1 MENRESGLNHRRE
14 FPIFRLIPACFPDFS
29 ETLPKPPLNI
39 SAKTL
44 SDPVRRRLRN
54 FVASVVFLCPVNATI
69 AVAQTLTL
77 SNSIQTYSTLSNT
90 TATLTGRSELRI
102 TGSTTPL
109 TNCTI
114 HLNSVDSWLLMTK
127 TAPSA
132 VSSTYLSQVRVN
144 GAAAALNTNCRIVE
158 YGDGAVVIP
167 QSSTFTPLQV
177 FTGPYFTGSST
188 SLSTYTAYTDANLGI
203 YANNISSFKLKRGY
217 TCTLASAAN
226 GTGTSKNYVA
236 QEGDLE
242 ISLLPSSLDDT
253 ISFIR
258 VFPWRWIS
266 KKGSCDVDPTALNA
280 KWHYNW
286 DINKNSTL
294 DWEYSAIRQQRYWPG
309 LGQDWKARGV
319 SHLLGYNEP
328 NNPVEDSYT
337 SLNNGSTTTAVEAW
351 PDLLGTGLRL
361 GAPAV
366 TDAGQSWLYDFINKA
381 DAAGHRVDY
390 VPVHYYRGYWS
401 ASDANGAAT
410 QMYNF
415 LKAIHDVVGRP
426 IWVTEF
432 NNGANWTTDPEP
444 NVTQQKNTIQAMINM
459 MDGTPWIE
467 RYAVYSNVEWFRKT
481 HYDDGTL
488 TPMGQ
493 MYKDHSSPIG
503 HIQVIPN
510 VLADASAL
518 YQFENS
524 PADSSAN
531 GHTGMMMG
539 AAMCGTGH
547 TGQAL
552 TLSGTSGNADH
563 VLLPPRLG
571 DGTDFTFGGWVYW
584 NGGSNWQRVFDFG
597 DRRDPAWD
605 ESKHMFLTPKS
616 SSGVMRFSI
625 KNGTTEQN
633 LDYSG
638 ALPANTWT
646 HVAVTISGNT
656 GKLFLNGSLVATNT
670 GMSLNPSA
678 LGTNWNYL
686 GKSRFDNDPYFAG
699 KLDDV
704 QFLSYALSDTQVA
717 ALVNN
722 VPPQFASATIS
733 GGNATQEVPFT
744 GSIASQVTDANPGD
758 AITFSKIDGPD
769 WLTIAA
775 DGSLS
780 GTPTFGDTGT
790 QSFLVF
796 AKDSVGATTRATL
809 TITLPNVLGNGT
821 WTANASGIWG
831 DSSKW
836 SGNFPANGA
845 GNTADFSTLD
855 ITADQKVT
863 LNASR
868 SIGTLKFGD
877 TSGTQNW
884 LVDDS
889 GGSTLNL
896 EVASGNPVIQVNQ
909 NTGTVATA
917 LTGTQGLAKLGPG
930 KLVLSGSST
939 VSGTLYV
946 DTNANPGDGGTTT
959 AAHPDALDGFS
970 SISIRNN
977 NAGFSTFELDG
988 STGDIVSPA
997 AVSLSGRNNT
1007 VVAIRNRSGENH
1019 INGGMS
1025 IGVGGSNYSF
1035 ESLAGTFNLGGTF
1048 TSTGGS
1054 TRLLTFQG
1062 DGNFTFKGPL
1072 ALGSA
1077 TAFSIVKS
1085 GIGTLTLA
1093 GTNNALGTGT
1103 TTINGGTLALNG
1115 SGNLG
1120 SGAITF
1126 GTGTGFLINQS
1137 LTLSQTLSG
1146 PVAITS
1152 TGSCTVS
1159 GNMSGFTGSYTHNSN
1174 TVSTSFTGTTST
1186 SANAS
1191 YHIASNQGSLQG
1203 FIAGITTGTNT
1214 YPLGAL
1220 SGVTGSLFR
1229 NGLSVTGSTTL
1240 QIGNLNTDTEFA
1252 GTIGGGGGTLGLT
1265 KVGTGILTLSG
1276 ANAYNGATLVSAGT
1290 LRIHGSTA
1298 ANSAVT
1304 VANTATLSGGGTV
1317 GGTTT
1322 IQSGGNLSPGADTAT
1337 LRFSGNLTVQTG
1349 GNVRLELNKTTN
1361 TSDKL
1366 IVTGIF
1372 TRGGNLIV
1380 TNPGVPLTGG
1390 ETFDLFDAG
1399 TISGT
1404 FASVSLPTL
1413 AAGLQ
1418 WNTTQINNGIITVDS
1433 IAATYPGWAGG
1444 YSFPPGL
1451 GDPGDDP
1458 DGDGLS
1464 NTLEWMLGT
1473 HPLAANAAAMPV
1485 QTVSGSTIPGAD
1497 PNKHYLTLSA
1507 RVRRLY
1513 SGVTIVPQANTSPAL
1528 LDTPASEGVV
1538 NSYQVNDLGEFEDR
1552 VWYHT
1557 QSLEDTPQR
1566 RAFMRL
1572 KFVVP

>member
-1 MENRESGLNHRRE
+1 MKLLAKPTLELIRRHLRTLIAAAV
-14 FPIFRLIPACFPDFS
+14 FP
-29 ETLPKPPLNI
+29 
-39 SAKTL
+39 
-44 SDPVRRRLRN
+44 
-54 FVASVVFLCPVNATI
+54 VALGCPIVG
-69 AVAQTLTL
+69 AQTLNL
-77 SNSIQTYSTLSNT
+77 DHSIQTYSSLSNT
-90 TATLTGRSELRI
+90 IATLTGRSELRI
-102 TGSTTPL
+102 TGTTNPL
-109 TNCTI
+109 SNCTI
-114 HLNSVDSWLLMTK
+114 HLNSPDSWLLMTK
-127 TAPSA
+127 IAPSA
-132 VSSTYLSQVRVN
+132 VNSTYLSQVRVN
-144 GAAAALNTNCRIVE
+144 GAAAVVNTNCRIVE

-167 QSSTFTPLQV
+167 HSSTFAPLQV

-188 SLSTYTAYTDANLGI
+188 SLTNYTAYIDANLGA

-217 TCTLASAAN
+217 TCTLATNSN

-242 ISLLPSSLDDT
+242 ISLLPSSLDDKV
-253 ISFIR
+253 SFVR

-266 KKGSCDVDPTALNA
+266 KKGSCDVDPTSLYA

-294 DWEYSAIRQQRYWPG
+294 DWEYAAIRQQRYWPG
-309 LGQDWKARGV
+309 LSQDWKTRGV

-337 SLNNGSTTTAVEAW
+337 SLNNGSTTSAVDAW
-351 PDLLGTGLRL
+351 PDLLATGLRV

-366 TDAGQSWLYDFINKA
+366 TDAGQSWLYDFISKA
-381 DAAGHRVDY
+381 DAAGHRVDF
-390 VPVHYYRGYWS
+390 VPVHYYRSYWN
-401 ASDANGAAT
+401 ASDANAAAS

-432 NNGANWTTDPEP
+432 NNGANWTSDPDP

-467 RYAVYSNVEWFRKT
+467 RYAIYSNVEWMRKT

-493 MYKDHSSPIG
+493 MYRDHSSPIG

-524 PADSSAN
+524 PVDSSAN

-539 AAMCGTGH
+539 AAMCGPGH

-552 TLSGTSGNADH
+552 TLSGISGNADH

-584 NGGSNWQRVFDFG
+584 NGGSNWQRIFDFG
-597 DRRDPAWD
+597 DRRDPSWD
-605 ESKHMFLTPKS
+605 ESKHMFLTPKA

-625 KNGTTEQN
+625 KNGSTEQN
-633 LDYSG
+633 LDYTG
-638 ALPANTWT
+638 ALPADAWT

-656 GKLFLNGSLVATNT
+656 GKLFLNGALVATNT

-704 QFLSYALSDTQVA
+704 QFLSYALSDTQIA
-717 ALVNN
+717 ALVDNQ
-722 VPPQFASATIS
+722 PPQFASATIS
-733 GGNATQEVPFT
+733 GGNATQEVPYS
-744 GSIASQVTDANPGD
+744 GSIASQVTDPNPGD
-758 AITFSKIDGPD
+758 TITFTKIDGPE
-769 WLTIAA
+769 WLNIAT
-775 DGSLS
+775 DGTLS

-796 AKDSVGATTRATL
+796 ATDSVGASARATL
-809 TITLPNVLGNGT
+809 TITLPNVLGNGV
-821 WTANASGIWG
+821 WSADASGSWG

-836 SGNFPANGA
+836 SSNFPANGA
-845 GNTADFSTLD
+845 GNTADFSTLN
-855 ITADQKVT
+855 ITADRTVT
-863 LNASR
+863 LNATR
-868 SIGTLKFGD
+868 SIGNLKFGD
-877 TSGTQNW
+877 TSGTQSW
-884 LVDDS
+884 LLDDS

-896 EVASGNPVIQVNQ
+896 EVASGNPTIQVNQ
-909 NTGTVATA
+909 NTATVATA
-917 LTGTQGLAKLGPG
+917 LTGTQSLAKLGSG
-930 KLVLSGSST
+930 KLVLAGAST
-939 VSGTLYV
+939 VTGTLYV

-959 AAHPDALDGFS
+959 TAHPDALDGFS
-970 SISIRNN
+970 SIAIRNN
-977 NAGFSTFELDG
+977 NSGFSTFELDG

-997 AVSLSGRNNT
+997 GIVLSGRNNT
-1007 VVAIRNRSGENH
+1007 VPAIRNLTGENH

-1025 IGVGGSNYSF
+1025 IGVGGSNYIF

-1054 TRLLTFQG
+1054 TRVLTFQG

-1077 TAFSIVKS
+1077 TAFSLLKS
-1085 GIGTLTLA
+1085 GLGTLTLS
-1093 GTNNALGTGT
+1093 GSGNALGSGT
-1103 TTINGGTLALNG
+1103 TTINGGMLVLGG
-1115 SGNLG
+1115 SGSL
-1120 SGAITF
+1120 
-1126 GTGTGFLINQS
+1126 GTGALTFAAGTGLTINQT
-1137 LTLSQTLSG
+1137 LTLSQTTTG
-1146 PVAITS
+1146 PGAIVS

-1159 GNMSGFTGSYTHNSN
+1159 GNMSGFTGSYTHNSS
-1174 TVSTSFTGTTST
+1174 TVSTSFTAVNAA
-1186 SANAS
+1186 SANAA
-1191 YHIASNQGSLQG
+1191 YHLASTQGSLQG
-1203 FIAGITTGTNT
+1203 LIAGVTTGTNT
-1214 YPLGAL
+1214 LQLGSL
-1220 SGVTGSLFR
+1220 SGVPGSLCR
-1229 NGLSVTGSTTL
+1229 NSLSTTGTNTL

-1252 GTIGGGGGTLGLT
+1252 GTLSGGTGTLALT
-1265 KVGTGILTLSG
+1265 KVGTGTLTLSG
-1276 ANAYNGATLVSAGT
+1276 PCTYNGPTLVSAGT
-1290 LRIHGSTA
+1290 LRIQGSTIP
-1298 ANSAVT
+1298 NSAFT
-1304 VANTATLSGGGTV
+1304 VANNATLSGGGTV

-1337 LRFSGNLTVQTG
+1337 LTFSNNLTVQAG
-1349 GNVRLELNKTTN
+1349 ANVRLELNKTTN
-1361 TSDKL
+1361 TCDKL
-1366 IVTGIF
+1366 AVTGTF

-1380 TNPGVPLTGG
+1380 TSTGAALTGG

-1399 TISGT
+1399 TISGS
-1404 FASVSLPTL
+1404 FASISLPTL
-1413 AAGLQ
+1413 ASGLL
-1418 WNTTQINNGIITVDS
+1418 WNTTQLNNGIITVDS
-1433 IAATYPGWAGG
+1433 IAATFPGWAGG
-1444 YSFPPGL
+1444 FTFP
-1451 GDPGDDP
+1451 PGDDP
-1458 DGDGLS
+1458 DGDGLT
-1464 NTLEWMLGT
+1464 NTAEWMLGT
-1473 HPLAANAAAMPV
+1473 HPLTSNAAAMPV

-1497 PNKHYLTLSA
+1497 PAKHYLTLSA
-1507 RVRRLY
+1507 RIRRLY
-1513 SGVTIVPQANTSPAL
+1513 TGVSIVPLANPDLSQ
-1528 LDTPASEGVV
+1528 LDSPASEGHVS
-1538 NSYQVNDLGEFEDR
+1538 SYQVQDLGEFEDR

-1557 QSLEDTPQR
+1557 QAIEDTPHQ

>member
-1 MENRESGLNHRRE
+1 MNFPAKPNPGPIRE
-14 FPIFRLIPACFPDFS
+14 
-29 ETLPKPPLNI
+29 
-39 SAKTL
+39 
-44 SDPVRRRLRN
+44 RLRR
-54 FVASVVFLCPVNATI
+54 FSGVLVFLCSVSSPI
-69 AVAQTLTL
+69 ALAQTLTL
-77 SNSIQTYSTLSNT
+77 DNTIQTYSTLANT

-132 VSSTYLSQVRVN
+132 VNSTYLGQIRVN
-144 GAAAALNTNCRIVE
+144 GAAAVVNTNCRIVE
-158 YGDGAVVIP
+158 YGDGTVVIP

-177 FTGPYFTGSST
+177 FTGPYFTGTST
-188 SLSTYTAYTDANLGI
+188 NLSNYTAYTDANLGI
-203 YANNISSFKLKRGY
+203 HANNISSFKLKRGY
-217 TCTLASAAN
+217 TCTLASNAN

-242 ISLLPSSLDDT
+242 ISLLPGSLDDT
-253 ISFIR
+253 VSFIR

-266 KKGSCDVDPTALNA
+266 KKGSCDVDPTALYA

-286 DINKNSTL
+286 DISKNSTL
-294 DWEYSAIRQQRYWPG
+294 DWEYVGIRQQRYWPG

-337 SLNNGSTTTAVEAW
+337 SLDNGSTSTAVSAW
-351 PDLLGTGLRL
+351 PDLLATGLRV

-366 TDAGQSWLYDFINKA
+366 TDAGQSWLYDFISKA

-390 VPVHYYRGYWS
+390 VPVHYYRSFWS
-401 ASDANGAAT
+401 ASDANGAAN

-432 NNGANWTTDPEP
+432 NNGANWTTDPDP
-444 NVTQQKNTIQAMINM
+444 NTTQQKNTIQAMIDM
-459 MDGTPWIE
+459 MDNTPWIE
-467 RYAVYSNVEWFRKT
+467 RYALYSNVEWMRKT
-481 HYDDGTL
+481 HFDDGTL

-493 MYKDHSSPIG
+493 MYRDHSSPIG

-518 YQFENS
+518 YRFENS

-539 AAMCGTGH
+539 AATCGTGH

-552 TLSGTSGNADH
+552 ALSGTSGNADH

-584 NGGSNWQRVFDFG
+584 NGGSNWQRIFDFG
-597 DRRDPAWD
+597 DRRDPGWD

-625 KNGTTEQN
+625 KNGSTEQN

-656 GKLFLNGSLVATNT
+656 GKLFINGTPVATNT

-686 GKSRFDNDPYFAG
+686 GKSRFGNDPYFAG

-704 QFLSYALSDTQVA
+704 QFLSYALTDTQIA

-722 VPPQFASATIS
+722 LPPQFASATIS
-733 GGNATQEVPFT
+733 GGNATQEVPFS
-744 GSIASQVTDANPGD
+744 GSIASQVTDPNPGD
-758 AITFSKIDGPD
+758 TITFTKIDGPD

-775 DGSLS
+775 DGTLS

-796 AKDSVGATTRATL
+796 AKDSVGTSTRAEL

-821 WTANASGIWG
+821 WNTDADGSWG
-831 DSSKW
+831 DSNKW
-836 SGNFPANGA
+836 TSHFPANGA

-855 ITADQKVT
+855 ITGDRTVI

-877 TSGTQNW
+877 ANGAQSW
-884 LVDDS
+884 HIDAS

-896 EVASGNPVIQVNQ
+896 EVASGNPAIQVNQ
-909 NTGTVATA
+909 NTATIDTA
-917 LTGTQGLAKLGPG
+917 LTGTQGLAKLGSG

-939 VSGTLYV
+939 IAGTLYV

-988 STGDIVSPA
+988 STGDVVSPA
-997 AVSLSGRNNT
+997 GIALSGRNNT
-1007 VVAIRNRSGENH
+1007 SVAIRNRSGENH
-1019 INGGMS
+1019 LNGGMS
-1025 IGVGGSNYSF
+1025 IGVGGSNYFF
-1035 ESLAGTFNLGGTF
+1035 ESLAGTFNLGGIF

-1054 TRLLTFQG
+1054 TRVLTFQG
-1062 DGNFTFKGPL
+1062 DGNFTFKGPI

-1093 GTNNALGTGT
+1093 GTGKALGTGT
-1103 TTINGGTLALNG
+1103 TTLNGGTLVLSG
-1115 SGNLG
+1115 GGNLG
-1120 SGAITF
+1120 SGALAF
-1126 GTGTGFLINQS
+1126 ATGTGLTINQD
-1137 LTLSQTLSG
+1137 LALSQTVTG
-1146 PVAITS
+1146 PGTIVS

-1159 GNMSGFTGSYTHNSN
+1159 GNMTGFTGSYTHNSS
-1174 TVSTSFTGTTST
+1174 TVSSSFTNSSAT
-1186 SANAS
+1186 SANAA
-1191 YHIASNQGSLQG
+1191 YQIASTQGSIQG
-1203 FIAGITTGTNT
+1203 LIAGITTGTNT
-1214 YPLGAL
+1214 LQLGSL
-1220 SGVTGSLFR
+1220 SGVAGSLFR
-1229 NGLSVTGSTTL
+1229 NSLSTTGTNTL
-1240 QIGNLNTDTEFA
+1240 QIGNLGTDTEFA
-1252 GTIGGGGGTLGLT
+1252 GTIGGGGGTLALT

-1276 ANAYNGATLVSAGT
+1276 ANSYNGATLVSAGT
-1290 LRIHGSTA
+1290 LRVNGSTA
-1298 ANSAVT
+1298 AASAVT
-1304 VANTATLSGGGTV
+1304 VANNATLSGGGTIA
-1317 GGTTT
+1317 GATT

-1337 LRFSGNLTVQTG
+1337 LAFSNNLTVQAG
-1349 GNVRLELNKTTN
+1349 ANVRLEVNKTSN
-1361 TSDKL
+1361 TCDKL
-1366 IVTGIF
+1366 AVNGTF

-1380 TNPGVPLTGG
+1380 TSTGAPLAGG

-1399 TISGT
+1399 TLTGS
-1404 FASVSLPTL
+1404 FATVTLPTL

-1418 WNTTQINNGIITVDS
+1418 WNTTQLNTTGIITVDS
-1433 IAATYPGWAGG
+1433 IAATYPGWAAG
-1444 YSFPPGL
+1444 YTFPSGQ
-1451 GDPGDDP
+1451 GNPGDDP
-1458 DGDGLS
+1458 DGDGLT

-1473 HPLAANAAAMPV
+1473 HPLTANAAAMPV
-1485 QTVSGSTIPGAD
+1485 QTVSGATIPGAD
-1497 PNKHYLTLSA
+1497 PAKHYLTLSA
-1507 RVRRLY
+1507 RIRRLY
-1513 SGVTIVPQANTSPAL
+1513 TGVTIVPLANTSPDL
-1528 LDTPASEGVV
+1528 LNTPASEGVV
-1538 NSYQVNDLGEFEDR
+1538 SSYQLNDLGEFEDR
-1552 VWYHT
+1552 VWYYT
-1557 QSLEDTPQR
+1557 QALEDSPQK

-1572 KFVVP
+1572 KFVTP

>member
-1 MENRESGLNHRRE
+1 MNLSEKSIPG
-14 FPIFRLIPACFPDFS
+14 PIRLHLRDLTAAVVLLCS
-29 ETLPKPPLNI
+29 VGT
-39 SAKTL
+39 SA
-44 SDPVRRRLRN
+44 SH
-54 FVASVVFLCPVNATI
+54 
-69 AVAQTLTL
+69 AQTLTL
-77 SNSIQTYSTLSNT
+77 DNTIQSYSTLSNT
-90 TATLTGRSELRI
+90 TATLTGQSELRI
-102 TGSTTPL
+102 TGTTTPL

-114 HLNSVDSWLLMTK
+114 HLNSADSWLFMTK

-132 VSSTYLSQVRVN
+132 VNSTYLSQVRVN
-144 GAAAALNTNCRIVE
+144 GAAAVVNTNCRIVE

-177 FTGPYFTGSST
+177 FTGPYFTGSSNQ
-188 SLSTYTAYTDANLGI
+188 LSNHTAYIDANLGVF
-203 YANNISSFKLKRGY
+203 ANNISSFKLKRGY
-217 TCTLASAAN
+217 TCTLATNSN

-236 QEGDLE
+236 QEDDLE
-242 ISLLPSSLDDT
+242 ISLLPSSLDDKV
-253 ISFIR
+253 SFVR

-266 KKGSCDVDPTALNA
+266 KKGSCDVDPSALYA

-294 DWEYSAIRQQRYWPG
+294 DWEYVGIRQQRYWPG

-319 SHLLGYNEP
+319 NHLLGYNEP

-337 SLNNGSTTTAVEAW
+337 SLNNGSTTSAVDAW
-351 PDLLGTGLRL
+351 PDLLATGLRL

-366 TDAGQSWLYDFINKA
+366 TDAGQSWLYDFMNKA

-390 VPVHYYRGYWS
+390 VPVHYYRGFWS
-401 ASDANGAAT
+401 ASDANGAAN

-415 LKAIHDVVGRP
+415 LKAIHDVVQRP

-432 NNGANWTTDPEP
+432 NNGANWTSDPDP
-444 NVTQQKNTIQAMINM
+444 NTTQQKNTIQAMINM
-459 MDGTPWIE
+459 MDNTPWIE
-467 RYAVYSNVEWFRKT
+467 RYAIYSNVEWMRKT
-481 HYDDGTL
+481 HFDDGTL

-493 MYKDHSSPIG
+493 MYRDHSSPIG
-503 HIQVIPN
+503 YIQVIPN

-539 AAMCGTGH
+539 AATCSSGH

-552 TLSGTSGNADH
+552 ALSGTSGNADH

-584 NGGSNWQRVFDFG
+584 NGGSSWQRVFDFG
-597 DRRDPAWD
+597 DRRDPSWD
-605 ESKHMFLTPKS
+605 ESKHMFLTPKA

-625 KNGTTEQN
+625 KNGSTEQN

-638 ALPANTWT
+638 PLPANTWT
-646 HVAVTISGNT
+646 HIAVTISGNT
-656 GKLFLNGSLVATNT
+656 GKLFVNGVPVATNT

-686 GKSRFDNDPYFAG
+686 GKSRFDNDPYFSG

-704 QFLSYALSDTQVA
+704 QFLSYALTDTQVA
-717 ALVNN
+717 ALVDNL
-722 VPPQFASATIS
+722 PPQFASATIS
-733 GGNATQEVPFT
+733 GGNATQEVPYT
-744 GSIASQVTDANPGD
+744 GSIASQATDPNPGD
-758 AITFSKIDGPD
+758 TITFTKIDGPE
-769 WLTIAA
+769 WLDIAA
-775 DGSLS
+775 DGTLS
-780 GTPTFGDTGT
+780 GTPTYGDTGT

-796 AKDSVGATTRATL
+796 AKDSVGASARAEL

-821 WTANASGIWG
+821 WITDADGSWG
-831 DSSKW
+831 DSNKW
-836 SGNFPANGA
+836 TAHFPANGA

-855 ITADQKVT
+855 ITGDRAVV

-877 TSGTQNW
+877 TTGAQNW
-884 LVDDS
+884 LIDSS

-896 EVASGNPVIQVNQ
+896 EVTSGNPAIQVNQ
-909 NTGTVATA
+909 NTATVATG
-917 LTGTQGLAKLGPG
+917 LTGTQGLAKLGSG

-997 AVSLSGRNNT
+997 GVSLSGRNNT
-1007 VVAIRNRSGENH
+1007 VTAIRNRSGENH
-1019 INGGMS
+1019 VNGGMS
-1025 IGVGGSNYSF
+1025 IGVGGSNYIF

-1048 TSTGGS
+1048 TSTGGG
-1054 TRLLTFQG
+1054 TRILTFQG

-1072 ALGSA
+1072 SLGSA
-1077 TAFSIVKS
+1077 SAFSLLKS

-1093 GTNNALGTGT
+1093 GTGNALGTGT
-1103 TTINGGTLALNG
+1103 TTINGGTLVLGG

-1120 SGAITF
+1120 SGALTF
-1126 GTGTGFLINQS
+1126 AAGTGLTINQT
-1137 LTLSQTLSG
+1137 LALSQTTTG
-1146 PVAITS
+1146 PGTIVS
-1152 TGSCTVS
+1152 TGSCTIS
-1159 GNMSGFTGSYTHNSN
+1159 GNMSGFTGSYTHNSS
-1174 TVSTSFTGTTST
+1174 TVSSSFTSVNAA
-1186 SANAS
+1186 SANAA
-1191 YHIASNQGSLQG
+1191 YHIASTQGSLQG
-1203 FIAGITTGTNT
+1203 LIAGVNTGTNTLQLGSLGGVPGSLCRNSLSTTGTN
-1214 YPLGAL
+1214 
-1220 SGVTGSLFR
+1220 
-1229 NGLSVTGSTTL
+1229 TL

-1252 GTIGGGGGTLGLT
+1252 GTLGGGGGTLALT

-1276 ANAYNGATLVSAGT
+1276 PCTYNGSTLVSAGT
-1290 LRIHGSTA
+1290 LRVNGSTA
-1298 ANSAVT
+1298 ATSAVT
-1304 VANTATLSGGGTV
+1304 VANNATLSGGGSI
-1317 GGTTT
+1317 GGATT
-1322 IQSGGNLSPGADTAT
+1322 IQTGGNLSPGADTAALT
-1337 LRFSGNLTVQTG
+1337 FSNNLTVQAG
-1349 GNVRLELNKTTN
+1349 ANVRLEVSRTAN
-1361 TSDKL
+1361 SCDKL
-1366 IVTGIF
+1366 VVTGTF

-1380 TNPGVPLTGG
+1380 TSIGAPLAGG

-1399 TISGT
+1399 TISGSFT
-1404 FASVSLPTL
+1404 SVSLPTL
-1413 AAGLQ
+1413 ASGLL
-1418 WNTTQINNGIITVDS
+1418 WNTSQLNNGIISVDS
-1433 IAATYPGWAGG
+1433 IAATYAGWAGG
-1444 YSFPPGL
+1444 YGFPPGEA
-1451 GDPGDDP
+1451 DPSDDP
-1458 DGDGLS
+1458 DGDGLN

-1473 HPLAANAAAMPV
+1473 HPLTSNAVAMPV

-1497 PNKHYLTLSA
+1497 PGKHYLTLSA
-1507 RVRRLY
+1507 RIRKLFT
-1513 SGVTIVPQANTSPAL
+1513 GITIVPLANPDL
-1528 LDTPASEGVV
+1528 NQLDTPASEGVV
-1538 NSYQVNDLGEFEDR
+1538 SSYQVNDLGEFEDR
-1552 VWYHT
+1552 VWYFT
-1557 QSLEDTPQR
+1557 QAIEDTPQQ

-1572 KFVVP
+1572 KFVTP